1 MKRKKNKKRKG
12 GCPGDV
18 AGGGM
23 VARPSIT
30 HGTSRHPPGGTDRK
44 QRFILPP
51 EKQSVNRTLAKQMHQ
66 RAKKYRYRNY

>member
-1 MKRKKNKKRKG
+1 MSQRRKSNSMKRKKNKKRKG

-30 HGTSRHPPGGTDRK
+30 HGTSRHPPGGTIENSGSFFHLK
-44 QRFILPP
+44 NNP
-51 EKQSVNRTLAKQMHQ
+51 
-66 RAKKYRYRNY
+66 